1 MVAAQD
7 FATVTV
13 HPIAT
18 AAELGPWTITVQ
30 EVIAGSEA
38 FAILTDTNAANA
50 ELGAPAEGESY
61 VLARISATNTA
72 STVQVIQMSHFA
84 AAGSDGI
91 LRRTGPIAIPEPQ
104 LSAIVEP
111 GDSTEGWIAPI
122 VNDPA
127 SAILWFDSPILGGTW
142 ADALFAL
149 AEGATPSIEE
159 LDPSDTDAGAD
170 VASPAN
176 FGDTITVDGWEITI
190 DDILYG
196 ADMFDAIFDFR
207 TRALGSNNEWIMAG
221 AAVHASIRN
230 LNPFPAFFSSIAF
243 EVADW
248 SGEPW
253 DQMLMLTVADDVS
266 REYMPGGAGTGWAAF
281 SGLDWTEYNLLRVA
295 PFKVGGNERFFTFGD
310 TPPAGGAASEDDE
323 PTSADEGTPEAETEP
338 ASDFVAATGDVV
350 VTSEDLVN
358 LRSDASTSGDI
369 LQELPLG
376 TELEIA
382 AEAVEADGYTWYQ
395 VIVIETGETGFV
407 VADYL
412 EPAEN

>member
-7 FATVTV
+7 FATLTV
-13 HPIAT
+13 YPIAT

-30 EVIAGSEA
+30 EVIAGSDA

-61 VLARISATNTA
+61 VLARISATNTGA
-72 STVQVIQMSHFA
+72 APQVIQMSQFA
-84 AAGSDGI
+84 ATGTDGI
-91 LRRTGPIAIPEPQ
+91 LRRTAAIAIPEPQ
-104 LSAIVEP
+104 LSAIVQP
-111 GDSTEGWIAPI
+111 GESTEGWIAPI

-142 ADALFAL
+142 SDALFAL
-149 AEGATPSIEE
+149 AEGAAPAIEE
-159 LDPSDTDAGAD
+159 LDPSDTDTGSD
-170 VASPAN
+170 VASPAS
-176 FGDTITVDGWEITI
+176 FGDTLTVDGWEITI
-190 DDILYG
+190 DDVLYG

-207 TRALGSNNEWIMAG
+207 TRALGSNNDWITAG
-221 AAVHASIRN
+221 AAVHAVVRN
-230 LNPFPAFFSSIAF
+230 LNPFPAFFSSITF

-253 DQMLMLTVADDVS
+253 DQMPTLTVTDDVS
-266 REYMPGGAGTGWAAF
+266 REYMPGGSGSGWAAF
-281 SGLDWTEYNLLRVA
+281 AGLAWTEYNLLRVS
-295 PFKVGGNERFFTFGD
+295 PVKVTGNERFLTFGD
-310 TPPAGGAASEDDE
+310 TPPANNAPDDE
-323 PTSADEGTPEAETEP
+323 EPDSTDEPDSGSEGEP
-338 ASDFVAATGDVV
+338 SSDFTATTGDMV

-358 LRSDASTSGDI
+358 LRADASTSGDI

-382 AEAVEADGYTWYQ
+382 GEAVEADGHTWYQ
-395 VIVIETGETGFV
+395 VIVVETGETGFV
-407 VADYL
+407 VADFL